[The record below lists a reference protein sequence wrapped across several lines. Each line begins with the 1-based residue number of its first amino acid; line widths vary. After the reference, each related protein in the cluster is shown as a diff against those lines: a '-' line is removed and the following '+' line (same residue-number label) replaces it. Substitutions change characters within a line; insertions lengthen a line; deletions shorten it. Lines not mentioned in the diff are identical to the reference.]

1 MSCTEFVQRQRSAY
15 DSKIVSQVVCIEA
28 VSWNNRCFNNYP
40 RQVSPIEF
48 GTPDI
53 VPVRENFDWR
63 YISSDDDIQPA
74 MALSAAAS
82 EVQRRR

>member
-48 GTPDI
+48 GPPDI
-53 VPVRENFDWR
+53 VLVREKF
-63 YISSDDDIQPA
+63 
-74 MALSAAAS
+74 
-82 EVQRRR
+82 